1 MNVEVTL
8 NPEDGML
15 GVSEI
20 LGGMVWHGM
29 VWHGMVWYDDQKG
42 RANGTWDL

>member
-20 LGGMVWHGM
+20 FGGMVWY
-29 VWHGMVWYDDQKG
+29 GMVWYDDQKG